1 VVFNLGVR
9 KTVEMLTQ
17 VAFPDPLAEVVQ
29 GAERSL

>member
-1 VVFNLGVR
+1 
-9 KTVEMLTQ
+9 MLTQ